1 MFGLLNNPLGCSP
14 ILLMLGGNPYPAT
27 YRASQRFERN

>member
-14 ILLMLGGNPYPAT
+14 ILMMRGRLVSWT
-27 YRASQRFERN
+27 YRS

>member
-14 ILLMLGGNPYPAT
+14 ILLTGGDLYSGND
-27 YRASQRFERN
+27 RAGQHFELN

>member
-14 ILLMLGGNPYPAT
+14 ILLIQPIISGNEPSQAT
-27 YRASQRFERN
+27 LSERN

>member
-14 ILLMLGGNPYPAT
+14 ILMMPGEQLQSANGRT
-27 YRASQRFERN
+27 SQRFESN